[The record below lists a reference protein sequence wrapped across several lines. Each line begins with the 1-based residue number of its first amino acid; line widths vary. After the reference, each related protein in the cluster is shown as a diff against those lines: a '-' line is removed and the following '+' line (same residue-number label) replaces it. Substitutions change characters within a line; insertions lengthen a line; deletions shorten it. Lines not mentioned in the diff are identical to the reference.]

1 MQINMSPICRLWIF
15 RSFTPSAALPGRV
28 RDHHRFL
35 LKGYLD
41 EWNGPGARIAKVEQE
56 IKRHLSPFQQAVS
69 LWQPIPGMDW
79 ITAATLVAEIGVHH
93 RKEGNC
99 SSLAINS
106 QLREPVAKVVTA
118 APRLRNTTRTKFP
131 GGFESNLSEI
141 ASDLRRQLAMSRR
154 PEVCRGGHENPV
166 YRQEFL
172 RLAWHAAWVVS
183 ILPQISARVSKTRS
197 WRKPGFW

>member
-1 MQINMSPICRLWIF
+1 MERTW
-15 RSFTPSAALPGRV
+15 RK
-28 RDHHRFL
+28 D
-35 LKGYLD
+35 
-41 EWNGPGARIAKVEQE
+41 AKVEQE

-79 ITAATLVAEIGVHH
+79 ITAANLVAEIGVHH

-154 PEVCRGGHENPV
+154 PEVAG
-166 YRQEFL
+166 
-172 RLAWHAAWVVS
+172 WS
-183 ILPQISARVSKTRS
+183 
-197 WRKPGFW
+197 

>member
-79 ITAATLVAEIGVHH
+79 ITAANLVAEIGVNMEQFPTAS
-93 RKEGNC
+93 RLLSSSEQFRNRLCIPRSEC
-99 SSLAINS
+99 S
-106 QLREPVAKVVTA
+106 
-118 APRLRNTTRTKFP
+118 
-131 GGFESNLSEI
+131 LS
-141 ASDLRRQLAMSRR
+141 DKL
-154 PEVCRGGHENPV
+154 
-166 YRQEFL
+166 
-172 RLAWHAAWVVS
+172 
-183 ILPQISARVSKTRS
+183 
-197 WRKPGFW
+197 